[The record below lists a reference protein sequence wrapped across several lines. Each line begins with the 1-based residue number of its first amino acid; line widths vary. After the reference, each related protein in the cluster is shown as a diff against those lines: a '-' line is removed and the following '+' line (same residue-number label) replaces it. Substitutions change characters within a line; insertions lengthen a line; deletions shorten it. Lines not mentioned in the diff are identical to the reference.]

1 MSTSRI
7 VLRLAATAATVA
19 TVATAATAATVAT
32 ALTLLAAC
40 DGGPITSATGVAYD
54 PRHGDR
60 GLMDVYSPEG
70 AHDRPA
76 VLIVHGGSWNSRGRG
91 DHGQTAQRLAHSG
104 YVASTIEYRLVPEGV
119 FPGAAQDCFCALAF
133 LRAHAAE
140 YGLDPGRVALLGYS
154 AGGQL
159 VSLLGTHAEDAA
171 LQDPGCPAG
180 TTFAPAAVIDGAG
193 PADLRDLSGAD
204 AVKRFVGV
212 DLGEHPEVWAAAS
225 PIEWVSADDPPFL
238 IVHAERDLVVEVSQS
253 ERFRDRLR
261 SSGVD
266 ARLLELP
273 GGGHILNEGTDL
285 AHEVVEVS
293 LETPEAWLAI
303 VDFLERTVGAP

>member
-1 MSTSRI
+1 M
-7 VLRLAATAATVA
+7 LRLRLRTLAPLVA
-19 TVATAATAATVAT
+19 L
-32 ALTLLAAC
+32 ALALVTGAC
-40 DGGPITSATGVAYD
+40 DGVDITSATGVAYD
-54 PRHGDR
+54 PRHGGA
-60 GLMDVYSPEG
+60 GLLDVYTPVG

-104 YVASTIEYRLVPEGV
+104 YVAATIEYRLVPDGV
-119 FPGAAQDCFCALAF
+119 FPAAAEDCFCALAF
-133 LRAHAAE
+133 LRAHAQE
-140 YGLDPGRVALLGYS
+140 YGLDPQRVALMGYS

-159 VSLLGTHAEDAA
+159 VSLLGVHAEDPE

-180 TTFAPAAVIDGAG
+180 LTFAPAAVIDGAG
-193 PADLRDLSGAD
+193 PADLRDMAGAAAVD
-204 AVKRFVGV
+204 AFVGV
-212 DLGEHPEVWAAAS
+212 DLAEHPEVWAAAS
-225 PIEWVSADDPPFL
+225 PIDWVSADDPPFL

-253 ERFRDRLR
+253 RRFRDRLR
-261 SSGVD
+261 ERGVD

-285 AHEVVEVS
+285 AHEILEVS